1 MRKDDIKTF
10 ITIVIVCLVIVVLVL
25 ILNHKSNSDKLETV
39 NEYNTFFTVTSYI
52 NDYINNISNQDS
64 SSLYD
69 VLYSDYIDKKNITLN
84 NIYNNIEEYPIN
96 SSVKVIKME
105 YVKVK
110 NDYIYYVEGK
120 VNQITFDGK
129 QEIDNNFK
137 VVVITDFDTLSFA
150 IYPLQE
156 NDNYKKTID
165 SIKKIKIEDNK
176 NNKIKNSSLVSKE
189 QICVFYLSDYVDKIN
204 NNIEEAYNLLSDQQ
218 KKQYTLDKYK
228 EFINANIDKI
238 TTDAD
243 KCSLEL
249 SGTNRVYKV
258 IDINK
263 NKYTFTE
270 KNIMNYNVSL
280 YLEEKA
286 N

>member
-10 ITIVIVCLVIVVLVL
+10 VTIVIVCLVIVVLVL

-84 NIYNNIEEYPIN
+84 NIYDNIEKYPIN
-96 SSVKVIKME
+96 SSVKVTKME

-129 QEIDNNFK
+129 QEIDDNFK

-165 SIKKIKIEDNK
+165 SIKKIEIENNK

-189 QICVFYLSDYVDKIN
+189 QICVFYLSDYVDKLN

-249 SGTNRVYKV
+249 SGTNRVYTV

>member
-10 ITIVIVCLVIVVLVL
+10 VTIVIVCLVIVVLVL

-39 NEYNTFFTVTSYI
+39 NEYNTFFTVTSYV

-84 NIYNNIEEYPIN
+84 NIYDNIEKYPIN
-96 SSVKVIKME
+96 SSVKVTKME

-129 QEIDNNFK
+129 QEIDDNFK

-165 SIKKIKIEDNK
+165 SIKKIEIENNK

-249 SGTNRVYKV
+249 SGTNRVYTV

>member
-10 ITIVIVCLVIVVLVL
+10 VTIVIVCLVIVVLVL

-156 NDNYKKTID
+156 KDNYKKIID

-176 NNKIKNSSLVSKE
+176 NNKIKSSSLVSKE

>member
-10 ITIVIVCLVIVVLVL
+10 VTIVIVCLVIVVLVL

-156 NDNYKKTID
+156 KDNYKKIID

-218 KKQYTLDKYK
+218 KKQYTPDKYK

-249 SGTNRVYKV
+249 SGTNRVYTV

>member
-10 ITIVIVCLVIVVLVL
+10 VTIVIVCLVIVVLVL

-156 NDNYKKTID
+156 KDNYKKIID

-238 TTDAD
+238 TTNAD

-249 SGTNRVYKV
+249 SGTNRVYTV

>member
-1 MRKDDIKTF
+1 M
-10 ITIVIVCLVIVVLVL
+10 
-25 ILNHKSNSDKLETV
+25 
-39 NEYNTFFTVTSYI
+39 
-52 NDYINNISNQDS
+52 
-64 SSLYD
+64 
-69 VLYSDYIDKKNITLN
+69 
-84 NIYNNIEEYPIN
+84 
-96 SSVKVIKME
+96 
-105 YVKVK
+105 
-110 NDYIYYVEGK
+110 
-120 VNQITFDGK
+120 
-129 QEIDNNFK
+129 
-137 VVVITDFDTLSFA
+137 
-150 IYPLQE
+150 
-156 NDNYKKTID
+156 
-165 SIKKIKIEDNK
+165 
-176 NNKIKNSSLVSKE
+176 
-189 QICVFYLSDYVDKIN
+189 
-204 NNIEEAYNLLSDQQ
+204 LSDQQ

-249 SGTNRVYKV
+249 SGTNRVYTV

>member
-10 ITIVIVCLVIVVLVL
+10 VTIVIVCLVIVVLVL

-39 NEYNTFFTVTSYI
+39 NEYNTFFTVTSYV

-84 NIYNNIEEYPIN
+84 NIYDNIEKYPIN
-96 SSVKVIKME
+96 SSVKVTKME

-129 QEIDNNFK
+129 QEIDDNFK

-165 SIKKIKIEDNK
+165 SIKKIEIENNK

>member
-10 ITIVIVCLVIVVLVL
+10 VTIVIVCLVIVVPVL

-156 NDNYKKTID
+156 KDNYKKIID

-176 NNKIKNSSLVSKE
+176 NNKIKKSSLVSKE

-249 SGTNRVYKV
+249 SGTNRVYTV

>member
-10 ITIVIVCLVIVVLVL
+10 VTIVIVCLVIVVLVL

-84 NIYNNIEEYPIN
+84 NIYNNIEEYPMN

-156 NDNYKKTID
+156 KDNYKKIID

>member
-10 ITIVIVCLVIVVLVL
+10 VTIVIVCLVIVVLVL

-156 NDNYKKTID
+156 KDNYKKIID

-249 SGTNRVYKV
+249 SGTNRVYTV

-263 NKYTFTE
+263 NKYTLTE

>member
-10 ITIVIVCLVIVVLVL
+10 VTIVIVCLVIVVLVL

-39 NEYNTFFTVTSYI
+39 NEYNTFFTVTNYI

-156 NDNYKKTID
+156 KDNYKKIID

-249 SGTNRVYKV
+249 SGTNRVYTV

>member
-10 ITIVIVCLVIVVLVL
+10 VTIVIVCLVIVVLVL

-39 NEYNTFFTVTSYI
+39 NEYNTFFTVTSYV

-84 NIYNNIEEYPIN
+84 NIYDNIEKYPIN
-96 SSVKVIKME
+96 SSVKVTKME

-129 QEIDNNFK
+129 QEIDDNFK

-165 SIKKIKIEDNK
+165 SIKKIEIENNK

-189 QICVFYLSDYVDKIN
+189 QICVFYLSDYVDKLN

>member
-10 ITIVIVCLVIVVLVL
+10 VTIVIVCLVIVVLVL

-39 NEYNTFFTVTSYI
+39 NEYNTFFTVTSYV
-52 NDYINNISNQDS
+52 NDYISNISNQDS

-84 NIYNNIEEYPIN
+84 NIYDNIEKYPIN
-96 SSVKVIKME
+96 SSVKVTKME

-129 QEIDNNFK
+129 QEIDDNFK

-165 SIKKIKIEDNK
+165 SIKKIEIENNK

-189 QICVFYLSDYVDKIN
+189 QICVFYLSDYVDKLN

-249 SGTNRVYKV
+249 SGTNRVYTV

>member
-10 ITIVIVCLVIVVLVL
+10 VTIVIVCLVIVVLVL

-39 NEYNTFFTVTSYI
+39 NEYNTFFTVTSYV

-84 NIYNNIEEYPIN
+84 NIYDNIEKYPIN
-96 SSVKVIKME
+96 SSVKVTKME

-129 QEIDNNFK
+129 QEIDDNFK

-150 IYPLQE
+150 IYPLQK

-165 SIKKIKIEDNK
+165 SIKKIEIENNK

-189 QICVFYLSDYVDKIN
+189 QICVFYLSDYVDKLN

-249 SGTNRVYKV
+249 SGTNRVYTV

>member
-10 ITIVIVCLVIVVLVL
+10 VTIVIVCLVIVVLVL

-39 NEYNTFFTVTSYI
+39 NEYNTFFTVTSYV

-156 NDNYKKTID
+156 KDNYKKIID

-204 NNIEEAYNLLSDQQ
+204 NNIEEAYNLLSVQQ

-228 EFINANIDKI
+228 EFINANIVKI

-249 SGTNRVYKV
+249 SGTNRVYTV

>member
-39 NEYNTFFTVTSYI
+39 NEYNTFFTVTSYV

-84 NIYNNIEEYPIN
+84 NIYDNIEKYPIN
-96 SSVKVIKME
+96 SSVKVTKME

-129 QEIDNNFK
+129 QEIDDNFK

-165 SIKKIKIEDNK
+165 SIKKIEIENNK

-189 QICVFYLSDYVDKIN
+189 QICVFYLSDYVDKLN

-249 SGTNRVYKV
+249 SGTNRVYTV

-270 KNIMNYNVSL
+270 ENIMNYNVSL

>member
-10 ITIVIVCLVIVVLVL
+10 VTIVIVCLVIVVLVL

-137 VVVITDFDTLSFA
+137 VVVIRDFDTLSFA

-156 NDNYKKTID
+156 KDNYKKIID

-249 SGTNRVYKV
+249 SGTNRVYTV